1 MAAGRPLAKPG
12 PFPFRRTHRPSGT
25 TAGVGAEVIGVPGAN
40 GRGGPP
46 ITIPAGS
53 FSTNLGLHGPE
64 INIRAI
70 TAITTKAAI
79 IGQLILLISTSPPL
93 NRHSNRP
100 RRARLL
106 PLHPLRI
113 NRRCGNQS
121 ALGIL
126 RTWCVNQC
134 RPARIFGWR
143 GVVVSGTA
151 REKPA
156 RILSSLAN
164 QSALRQPTGAGKF

>member
-1 MAAGRPLAKPG
+1 MPSARLALRMLSGTVVILATLTVGLPPEATIEMAAGRPLAKPG

-100 RRARLL
+100 RRARFLLLL
-106 PLHPLRI
+106 P
-113 NRRCGNQS
+113 
-121 ALGIL
+121 
-126 RTWCVNQC
+126 QC
-134 RPARIFGWR
+134 FSHCIPC
-143 GVVVSGTA
+143 
-151 REKPA
+151 
-156 RILSSLAN
+156 AN
-164 QSALRQPTGAGKF
+164 QSALRQPIGAGEF